1 MYKWVIIG
9 VLALALTGTAFWG
22 YNERQEKNDIKIQAE
37 NNYQRSFH
45 ELTYRIDTLHDKIGA
60 TLAMNSRDSLSPQL
74 AEIWRLSSEAHT
86 DVGQLPLALLPFE
99 KTEKFLTNIGDFT
112 YKTAVR
118 DLDKEPLSDEEMQR
132 LEKLH
137 DNAGQI
143 KDELRNVQNTVLGD
157 NLHWTDVELAL
168 SDDEPDHSDNTII
181 SSFQTVEDT
190 SGGFSD
196 EKEFN
201 SGALPASNEEH
212 KFEGVTGK
220 RINQKQAKT
229 VAAKAFD
236 LNTISGIEGGKS
248 GKGSDVPLYSLSYQK
263 DGESGYADISQKGG
277 HVLTLMMQ
285 REREEPKL
293 GLHDAQQKAQ
303 DFLEEQKL
311 TEMEMV
317 QSSQYDSV
325 GIFFFVPV
333 QNDVRIYADIV
344 QVKVALDNGDIL
356 GYNAR
361 DYFMNHHERDIQKP
375 KLTEEQAT
383 EKLNQNVKVQET
395 HLALIENDTHE
406 ETLVYEIMGTRNDDD
421 TYRIYVNA
429 DTGKEEEIE
438 KQTTTEARF
447 LQST

>member
-9 VLALALTGTAFWG
+9 VLALALTGTAIWG
-22 YNERQEKNDIKIQAE
+22 MNERQEKNDIRMQAE

-86 DVGQLPLALLPFE
+86 DVGQLPLALMPFE

-118 DLDKEPLSDEEMQR
+118 DLDKEPLSEEEMQR

-143 KDELRNVQNTVLGD
+143 KDELRNVQNTVLGN
-157 NLHWTDVELAL
+157 NLHWSDVEMAL
-168 SDDEPDHSDNTII
+168 SDDEPDHSDNAII
-181 SSFQTVEDT
+181 SSFETVENS
-190 SGGFSD
+190 SGGFNE
-196 EKEFN
+196 EKDFN
-201 SGALPASNEEH
+201 NGALPASNEEH
-212 KFEGVTGK
+212 KFEGVTGE

-229 VAAKAFD
+229 IAAKAFD
-236 LNTISGIEGGKS
+236 LNSISGITGGKS
-248 GKGSDVPLYSLSYQK
+248 GKGSDVPLYSLSYKK

-277 HVLTLMMQ
+277 HILTLMMQ
-285 REREEPKL
+285 RDREDPKL

-303 DFLEEQKL
+303 DFLVKQKL

-333 QNDVRIYADIV
+333 QDDVRIYADIV

-361 DYFMNHHERDIQKP
+361 DYFMNHHERDIAKP

-383 EKLNQNVKVQET
+383 EKLNQNVQVQET

-406 ETLVYEIMGTRNDDD
+406 ETLVYEIMGTRNDE

-429 DTGKEEEIE
+429 DTGQEEEIE

>member
-1 MYKWVIIG
+1 MYKWVLIG
-9 VLALALTGTAFWG
+9 VLALALTGTAIWG
-22 YNERQEKNDIKIQAE
+22 VNERREKNDIQMQAE

-45 ELTYRIDTLHDKIGA
+45 ELTYRMDTLHDKIGG

-118 DLDKEPLSDEEMQR
+118 DLDKEPLSEEEMQR

-137 DNAGQI
+137 DQAGQI
-143 KDELRNVQNTVLGD
+143 KNELRNVQNTVLGN

-168 SDDEPDHSDNTII
+168 SDDENDHSDNTII
-181 SSFQTVEDT
+181 SSFQSVEDT
-190 SGGFSD
+190 TGGFSE
-196 EKEFN
+196 EKNFN
-201 SGALPASNEEH
+201 NGALPSSNEEH
-212 KFEGVTGK
+212 KFEGVTGE
-220 RINQKQAKT
+220 RINQKQAKKI
-229 VAAKAFD
+229 AANAFN
-236 LNTISGIEGGKS
+236 LNTITGIEGGKS

-263 DGESGYADISQKGG
+263 DGESGYADVSQKGG
-277 HVLTLMMQ
+277 HILTLMMQ

-293 GLHDAQQKAQ
+293 GLHDAQQKAEE
-303 DFLEEQKL
+303 FLKKQKL
-311 TEMEMV
+311 SNMEMV

-333 QNDVRIYADIV
+333 QDDVRIYADIV

-356 GYNAR
+356 GLNSR
-361 DYFMNHHERDIQKP
+361 DYFMNHHERQLEKP
-375 KLTEEQAT
+375 KLTEKEAT
-383 EKLNQNVKVQET
+383 ENLNQNVTVQET

-406 ETLVYEIMGTRNDDD
+406 ETLVYEIMGTRNND

-429 DTGKEEEIE
+429 NTGKEEEIE

-447 LQST
+447 LQTT